1 MLGLTP
7 KRILIIL
14 FILALIFLAKEY
26 VPPDFARFQFGD
38 SVRQTV
44 KYASA
49 NRKDMEAVRREILM
63 SAEDAGVPITAKDI
77 LITKQGPFFTV
88 DIDYT
93 WPIDLKVKQ
102 YGLEF
107 HVHETGEVFG
117 P

>member
-1 MLGLTP
+1 MFGLNP
-7 KRILIIL
+7 KRIFLIA
-14 FILALIFLAKEY
+14 FILAVIFTARQY
-26 VPPDFARFQFGD
+26 VPPYFARFQFGD

-44 KYASA
+44 KYAAAS
-49 NRKDMEAVRREILM
+49 RKNTDAVIREILM